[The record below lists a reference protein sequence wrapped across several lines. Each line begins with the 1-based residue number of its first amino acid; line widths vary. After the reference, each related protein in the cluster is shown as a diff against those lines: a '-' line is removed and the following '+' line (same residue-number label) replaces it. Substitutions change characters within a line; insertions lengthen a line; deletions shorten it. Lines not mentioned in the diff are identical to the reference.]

1 MPLVVCRGAD
11 TIMPLVVCRGAD
23 TIYTANCVK
32 FVIMNTCY
40 RI

>member
-23 TIYTANCVK
+23 TIMSVSIYNK
-32 FVIMNTCY
+32 S
-40 RI
+40 